1 MNFNRKS
8 KVSADFA
15 MSSMTDLVFLLLIF
29 FMLTSTLVTT
39 RGIDFLLPQSNAQTV
54 KRQDI
59 SVSITKDLEYAV
71 NGTTIP
77 RAALESRILSAAAGA
92 EETTIVLYVE
102 SSVETGITVEVLD
115 IAMRN
120 QLKMVVATD
129 PKKE

>member
-39 RGIDFLLPQSNAQTV
+39 RGLDMILPQSNAQTV

-59 SVSITKDLEYAV
+59 SVSISKELEYAV
-71 NGTTIP
+71 NGNP
-77 RAALESRILSAAAGA
+77 VGLNQLEGRILSAASSA
-92 EETTIVLYVE
+92 EESTIVLYVDE
-102 SSVETGITVEVLD
+102 SVPTGTTVNVLD

-120 QLKMVVATD
+120 RLKMVVATD
-129 PKKE
+129 PK

>member
-39 RGIDFLLPQSNAQTV
+39 RGVDFLLPQSNAQTV

-59 SVSITKDLEYAV
+59 AVAITKDLEYSIDGV
-71 NGTTIP
+71 SVP
-77 RAALESRILSAAAGA
+77 HSALESRILAAAAGA

-102 SSVETGITVEVLD
+102 ASVPTGTTVEVLD

-129 PKKE
+129 PKK

>member
-39 RGIDFLLPQSNAQTV
+39 RGVDFLLPQSNAQTV

-59 SVSITKDLEYAV
+59 AVAITKDLEYSV
-71 NGTTIP
+71 DGVTVP
-77 RAALESRILSAAAGA
+77 HSGLENRILAAAAGA

-102 SSVETGITVEVLD
+102 TSVPTGTTVEVLD

-129 PKKE
+129 PKK